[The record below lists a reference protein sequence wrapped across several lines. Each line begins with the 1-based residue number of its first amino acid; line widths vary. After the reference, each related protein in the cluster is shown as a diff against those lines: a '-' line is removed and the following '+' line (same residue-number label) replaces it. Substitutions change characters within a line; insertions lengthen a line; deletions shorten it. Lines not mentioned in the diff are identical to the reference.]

1 MEKFNSVTISSEPA
15 GPEAP
20 APVTNPIEASP
31 PPAPAATEAAR
42 PAWLPEKFKS
52 AEDLAKA
59 YSALESKLGSSGE
72 EQPAETAPTKDDPMA
87 IKPAEPVPDNDSFVD
102 KFSQEF
108 MANGKLSDD
117 SYKALAEKG
126 YSKKMVDGFIAGQQA
141 ILEQSRSQI
150 FGQVGGEDGY
160 KEMISWASQNLS
172 KGEIEAYN
180 KAVSSQDWSSVQ
192 FAVNGLKARFDGT
205 KGPKLVQGQTGNT
218 REGFASRAELAK
230 AVSDPR
236 YKTDPAYRRKVEE
249 KLSVSRF
256 G

>member
-1 MEKFNSVTISSEPA
+1 MEKFNSVTISSEAA

-20 APVTNPIEASP
+20 APVTNPIEAT
-31 PPAPAATEAAR
+31 PPAAPVEATR
-42 PAWLPEKFKS
+42 PSWLPEKFKS

-72 EQPAETAPTKDDPMA
+72 EKPSQPDEKPADPLA
-87 IKPAEPVPDNDSFVD
+87 IKPTEPAPDNDSFVD
-102 KFSQEF
+102 KFSEEF
-108 MANGKLSDD
+108 MSNGKLSDE
-117 SYKALAEKG
+117 SYQALASKG

-141 ILEQSRSQI
+141 ILQQSRNQI
-150 FGQVGGEDGY
+150 FKEVGGENTY
-160 KEMISWASQNLS
+160 NEIISWASQNLS

-180 KAVSSQDWSSVQ
+180 KAVSSQDWSSIQ
-192 FAVNGLKARFDGT
+192 FAVNGLKARFDGN
-205 KGPKLVQGQTGNT
+205 KSPKLVQGQTGNT

-236 YKTDPAYRRKVEE
+236 YKNDPAYRRKVEE

-256 G
+256 S